1 METKRKKTS
10 TDDAKILI
18 VAIAIIVLL
27 VIFAGA
33 TFAYFA
39 FNASNNNVIT
49 GEVGTVNLSLN
60 VSKVLPNTTEV
71 DDILVTNFSD
81 MSDNLNNKCLYTDG
95 EFATCQL
102 YKVVLTNNAD
112 GVNTKI
118 SGSVSFN
125 NTTTPNLSWLKLD
138 NYDPST
144 TYTAATLGTKTHKA
158 SSTFTK
164 FVDGYLLKK
173 STSVTYYLLVWV
185 NESETEQ
192 ADDGAFTGTVKFE
205 DQNGKGVTSTFG
217 T

>member
-1 METKRKKTS
+1 METKRKKTN
-10 TDDAKILI
+10 TDNAKILT

-71 DDILVTNFSD
+71 DDILVTNFND
-81 MSDNLNNKCLYTDG
+81 MADNLNNKCLYTDG

-125 NTTTPNLSWLKLD
+125 NTTTPN
-138 NYDPST
+138 
-144 TYTAATLGTKTHKA
+144 
-158 SSTFTK
+158 
-164 FVDGYLLKK
+164 GYLLKK

-192 ADDGAFTGTVKFE
+192 TDDGAFTGTVKFE

>member
-10 TDDAKILI
+10 TDNAKILT

-71 DDILVTNFSD
+71 DDILVTNFND
-81 MSDNLNNKCLYTDG
+81 MADNLNNKCLYTDG

-144 TYTAATLGTKTHKA
+144 TYTAATLETQTHKA

-192 ADDGAFTGTVKFE
+192 TDDGAFTGTVRFE